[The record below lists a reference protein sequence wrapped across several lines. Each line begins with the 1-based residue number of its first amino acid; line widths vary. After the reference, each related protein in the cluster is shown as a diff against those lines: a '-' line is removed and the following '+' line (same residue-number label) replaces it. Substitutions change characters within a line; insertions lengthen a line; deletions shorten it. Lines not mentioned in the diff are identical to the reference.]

1 MKEQGQWNWKE
12 VYNPQYYSLSVL
24 IVKDTHKA
32 LPCWEFECTCGVKRF
47 SEKTTRWTARK
58 MLKEKK
64 ESTVYLN
71 RRDDYCGQLVK
82 FLVSRLET
90 TIYKAMKTNLKD

>member
-1 MKEQGQWNWKE
+1 
-12 VYNPQYYSLSVL
+12 
-24 IVKDTHKA
+24 
-32 LPCWEFECTCGVKRF
+32 
-47 SEKTTRWTARK
+47 
-58 MLKEKK
+58 MLKGKK

-82 FLVSRLET
+82 FLASRLET